1 MGSKI
6 LVGNNIEK
14 LKEIESESVDCIVS
28 SPPYFGLR
36 DYGTGKWEGGDSNC
50 PHKRLTKISKD
61 TSTGH
66 AGMYEQGHVVG
77 DAIYKQICPECGAKR
92 VDDQFG
98 LEETLEEY
106 IEKTVLLF
114 EELRRVLKPQGTV
127 WWNIGDSYAS
137 KSSAFGGRGKNSILN
152 NTSFEDK
159 QRRNTIVP
167 EGLKAKDLMMIPARV
182 AIALSEN
189 GWYLR
194 SEIIWHKPNPMPE
207 SVKDR
212 PTSAH
217 EKIYLFSKNKKY
229 YYDADAIR
237 EKAKTKPTVR
247 NKSAEG
253 YQADYA
259 KGKRF
264 SEGERTYGNGYANK
278 RNVWESDEKKP
289 YRIIDEKFRNP
300 IVEYRDL
307 PSQKDIRNYLSE
319 QRKKKGITIDNIEK
333 HFGNQAGHHWFE
345 KDGSYPSKEDWLEL
359 KKLLDLDD
367 TYDKVMT
374 TIKYKSGLKQDHPL
388 GKNKRNVWDTKYESD
403 EEERMYRQG
412 MSKTRGENVVFVR
425 TKLPTQKDFVKFIKE
440 RTSIKQLDEET
451 DIKKTTIEHW
461 FRNDESGFAFPS
473 VEDWKVI
480 KDYVNDWSKE
490 FELIDEGLTYVES
503 HLDSIESNPL
513 GKNKRNVWTVTTK
526 PFRGAHFAV
535 FPPDLIEPCI
545 KAGCPKGGT
554 VLDPFGGSGT
564 TGLVANNLGRNAIL
578 IELNE
583 EYVEIAKKRL
593 GEDLGLFSEV
603 EDG

>member
-1 MGSKI
+1 MGTKI
-6 LVGNNIEK
+6 LVGNNMEK
-14 LKEIESESVDCIVS
+14 LKEIEYESVDCIVS

-36 DYGTGKWEGGDSNC
+36 DYGTGTWEGGDPNC

-61 TSTGH
+61 TATGH

-77 DAIYKQICPECGAKR
+77 DAIYKQTCPECGAKR
-92 VDDQFG
+92 IDEQFG

-127 WWNIGDSYAS
+127 WWNIGDSYAN
-137 KSSAFGGRGKNSILN
+137 KSSAWGGRGKNSILN
-152 NTSFEDK
+152 ETGLEDK
-159 QRRNTIVP
+159 QRRNTVVP
-167 EGLKAKDLMMIPARV
+167 DGLKAKDLMMIPSRV

-217 EKIYLFSKNKKY
+217 EKIYLFAKNKKY

-237 EKAKTKPTVR
+237 VPQKQDSIARAGRDVWKNNKIDTGNYSIPNVDSAKKLNQKVRDTV
-247 NKSAEG
+247 AEG
-253 YQADYA
+253 KIPMA
-259 KGKRF
+259 
-264 SEGERTYGNGYANK
+264 
-278 RNVWESDEKKP
+278 
-289 YRIIDEKFRNP
+289 
-300 IVEYRDL
+300 
-307 PSQKDIRNYLSE
+307 
-319 QRKKKGITIDNIEK
+319 
-333 HFGNQAGHHWFE
+333 
-345 KDGSYPSKEDWLEL
+345 
-359 KKLLDLDD
+359 
-367 TYDKVMT
+367 
-374 TIKYKSGLKQDHPL
+374 
-388 GKNKRNVWDTKYESD
+388 
-403 EEERMYRQG
+403 
-412 MSKTRGENVVFVR
+412 
-425 TKLPTQKDFVKFIKE
+425 
-440 RTSIKQLDEET
+440 
-451 DIKKTTIEHW
+451 
-461 FRNDESGFAFPS
+461 
-473 VEDWKVI
+473 
-480 KDYVNDWSKE
+480 
-490 FELIDEGLTYVES
+490 
-503 HLDSIESNPL
+503 
-513 GKNKRNVWTVTTK
+513 NKRNVWTVTTK

-583 EYVEIAKKRL
+583 EYVKIAKKRL

-603 EDG
+603 KDG

>member
-36 DYGTGKWEGGDSNC
+36 DYGTASWEGGDDDCDHVANINATKKQGNPEFNENRPSREETKYKGYYENVC
-50 PHKRLTKISKD
+50 PK
-61 TSTGH
+61 
-66 AGMYEQGHVVG
+66 
-77 DAIYKQICPECGAKR
+77 CGAKKI
-92 VDDQFG
+92 DEQFG

-137 KSSAFGGRGKNSILN
+137 KSSAWGGRGKNSILN
-152 NTSFEDK
+152 NTGLKDK

-237 EKAKTKPTVR
+237 EKGVIPKGTK
-247 NKSAEG
+247 G
-253 YQADYA
+253 A
-259 KGKRF
+259 KGSKERLNVKGVNARPNEYKIYNGKR
-264 SEGERTYGNGYANK
+264 NK
-278 RNVWESDEKKP
+278 RNVWS
-289 YRIIDEKFRNP
+289 
-300 IVEYRDL
+300 
-307 PSQKDIRNYLSE
+307 
-319 QRKKKGITIDNIEK
+319 
-333 HFGNQAGHHWFE
+333 
-345 KDGSYPSKEDWLEL
+345 
-359 KKLLDLDD
+359 
-367 TYDKVMT
+367 
-374 TIKYKSGLKQDHPL
+374 
-388 GKNKRNVWDTKYESD
+388 TKYESD

-425 TKLPTQKDFVKFIKE
+425 TKLPTQENFVKFIRE

-451 DIKKTTIEHW
+451 DIKKTKIEHW

-545 KAGCPKGGT
+545 KAGSSEHGCCSKCGNPYVRDTKVVSVPQRTTRDNMVGVIPGRNKT
-554 VLDPFGGSGT
+554 SRMNSKEMKSLVREERGWIATCKCNADVVKSVVLDPFGGSGT
-564 TGLVANNLGRNAIL
+564 TGLVANNLGRDAIL

-583 EYVEIAKKRL
+583 EYVKIAKKRL